1 MGYQNKRI
9 NILATDIKK
18 KKVIYCNTKEKREKE
33 RKEAKHEESKT
44 EVYMYVIGTLV
55 Q

>member
-18 KKVIYCNTKEKREKE
+18 KVIYCNTKEKRE
-33 RKEAKHEESKT
+33 KEAKHEESKT